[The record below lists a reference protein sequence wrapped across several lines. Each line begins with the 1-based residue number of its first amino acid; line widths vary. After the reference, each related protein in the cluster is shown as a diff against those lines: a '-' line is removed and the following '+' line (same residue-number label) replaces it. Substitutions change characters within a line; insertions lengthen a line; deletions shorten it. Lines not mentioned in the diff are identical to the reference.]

1 MTYLLHRIRESRGF
15 VANRVM
21 YQAYYLA
28 LMVYGQVAEIDGRII
43 TPEIMYLREV

>member
-28 LMVYGQVAEIDGRII
+28 LMVYGQVAEINGRII
-43 TPEIMYLREV
+43 TPETMYLGEV